1 MTEEENWKD
10 IVGYEGL
17 YQISSIGRIKSL
29 KRYKVGKERLKK
41 PSIGRDGYEY
51 IMLWKE
57 NKVKRFSVHRLV
69 ASAFIENAEHKPE
82 VDHIDTDK
90 TNNNVDNLKW
100 VTRIE
105 NQHNPLTAVRVK
117 NQIRHPRSE
126 ETKRKIGKRCS
137 VPVFQYTLNMKFVK
151 AYPSA
156 ASAARDTGICSEL
169 IRKCRRGFYKHA
181 GGYIWT
187 FNKLKEE

>member
-1 MTEEENWKD
+1 MEEWKD

-41 PSIGRDGYEY
+41 LSIGRDGYEY

-82 VDHIDTDK
+82 
-90 TNNNVDNLKW
+90 
-100 VTRIE
+100 RY
-105 NQHNPLTAVRVK
+105 R
-117 NQIRHPRSE
+117 
-126 ETKRKIGKRCS
+126 
-137 VPVFQYTLNMKFVK
+137 NMF
-151 AYPSA
+151 
-156 ASAARDTGICSEL
+156 
-169 IRKCRRGFYKHA
+169 
-181 GGYIWT
+181 
-187 FNKLKEE
+187 